1 MKKTKRPTV
10 SFIAGQGWDYGLIEH
25 PFVEEEIKKG
35 ARYCVYNRRLMAVS
49 FEDIS
54 LEEGYWKLR
63 KTAGALHTGEH
74 TIEINGPDATNL
86 LNMIF
91 TRDIHKT
98 KANKCSY
105 QIACYQ
111 DGGMIID
118 GVLLKFNEDRYW
130 YAQADGDLF
139 SWIKAHSINFD
150 VNVFVPKNFISQVQG
165 PNSLKILEE
174 VVDESIDSFKYYNFD
189 KFTIEGE
196 KIIISRTGYTNE
208 LGWEFY
214 LEEHHDY
221 QKIWGKIKDMGK
233 KYDMGL
239 AGLDSYEP
247 RRIEAGILNAGSD
260 FDGTTNPFQIGL
272 GKLVDLNKNSFL
284 GKDSLIK
291 VKHTNQLFG
300 LNCQKGIPKWKG
312 CVFKND
318 LIIGTVTCG
327 TFSPFLQKG
336 IGFVFF
342 DNLVEETNSV
352 VQIECVDGSVQEAI
366 ITNLPMYDEDKN
378 IPKDS

>member
-1 MKKTKRPTV
+1 
-10 SFIAGQGWDYGLIEH
+10 
-25 PFVEEEIKKG
+25 
-35 ARYCVYNRRLMAVS
+35 
-49 FEDIS
+49 
-54 LEEGYWKLR
+54 
-63 KTAGALHTGEH
+63 
-74 TIEINGPDATNL
+74 
-86 LNMIF
+86 
-91 TRDIHKT
+91 
-98 KANKCSY
+98 
-105 QIACYQ
+105 
-111 DGGMIID
+111 MII
-118 GVLLKFNEDRYW
+118 K
-130 YAQADGDLF
+130 
-139 SWIKAHSINFD
+139 
-150 VNVFVPKNFISQVQG
+150 
-165 PNSLKILEE
+165 
-174 VVDESIDSFKYYNFD
+174 
-189 KFTIEGE
+189 
-196 KIIISRTGYTNE
+196 
-208 LGWEFY
+208 
-214 LEEHHDY
+214 
-221 QKIWGKIKDMGK
+221 KIWGKIKDMGK

-272 GKLVDLNKNSFL
+272 GKLVDLNKNNFL
-284 GKDSLIK
+284 GKVSLIK
-291 VKHTNQLFG
+291 TKKTNQLFG